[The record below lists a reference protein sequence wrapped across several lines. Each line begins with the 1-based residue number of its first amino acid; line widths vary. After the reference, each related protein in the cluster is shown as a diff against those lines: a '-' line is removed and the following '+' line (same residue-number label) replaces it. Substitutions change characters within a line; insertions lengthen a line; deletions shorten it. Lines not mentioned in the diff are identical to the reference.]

1 RVSAERT
8 DSVFYRLPATV
19 AKKRHKTRLTFTSAP
34 RISPAVDRREVR
46 SQVTLIRHGAGFAP
60 APALSVS
67 MVDVRMT
74 GHKRTIAMTK
84 NFDTA
89 SDCTDVVD
97 VAWAE

>member
-1 RVSAERT
+1 
-8 DSVFYRLPATV
+8 
-19 AKKRHKTRLTFTSAP
+19 
-34 RISPAVDRREVR
+34 
-46 SQVTLIRHGAGFAP
+46 
-60 APALSVS
+60 

-97 VAWAE
+97 VAWAEMDKFFNALGARGPAATPEQW